1 MEIAGDAIIE
11 PLVPLASER
20 GTGRIGRF
28 AALLALGAIAGVVL
42 VVAPALGQT
51 MRFVAA
57 PLPPLNI
64 DAAGQA
70 DGIVPQ
76 VLHDLSDA
84 TGVPLS
90 IEFLPQTRA
99 LYEAERRSDLG
110 MAGLTRNAER
120 ETAFKWVGPVLS
132 DSIVLVTLRGDHPA
146 PATLDAARFRTVGA
160 VRGGASVPVL
170 RAAGFVEIIEVPD
183 AEGGAR
189 MLDSGHIEAWATPKL
204 SGLYLFRQL
213 GFDATR
219 LEIGPVVRPNDLY
232 LGLPRST
239 PDAVV
244 TAWQKA
250 LERLKA
256 NGRIEAITARFVSG
270 P

>member
-1 MEIAGDAIIE
+1 
-11 PLVPLASER
+11 VPPAPGR
-20 GTGRIGRF
+20 GTGRIGRL
-28 AALLALGAIAGVVL
+28 AALLVLAAIAGVVL
-42 VVAPALGQT
+42 AVAPAMAQT

-57 PLPPLNI
+57 PLPPLII
-64 DAAGQA
+64 DAAGQP

-76 VLHDLSDA
+76 VLHELSDA
-84 TGVPLS
+84 TGVPHS

-120 ETAFKWVGPVLS
+120 ETAFKWVGPILS
-132 DSIVLVTLRGDHPA
+132 DSVVLVTLRGERPA
-146 PATLDAARFRTVGA
+146 PATLEAARLWPVGA

-170 RAAGFVEIIEVPD
+170 RAAGFAEIIELPD
-183 AEGGAR
+183 AEDGAR
-189 MLDSGHIEAWATPKL
+189 MLDSRHIEAWATPKL
-204 SGLYLFRQL
+204 SGVYLFRTL
-213 GFDATR
+213 GFDPAL
-219 LEIGPVVRPNDLY
+219 LEIGPAVRPNDLY

-239 PDAVV
+239 PDLVV
-244 TAWQKA
+244 ARWQKA

-256 NGRIEAITARFVSG
+256 SGRIEAITARFVAG